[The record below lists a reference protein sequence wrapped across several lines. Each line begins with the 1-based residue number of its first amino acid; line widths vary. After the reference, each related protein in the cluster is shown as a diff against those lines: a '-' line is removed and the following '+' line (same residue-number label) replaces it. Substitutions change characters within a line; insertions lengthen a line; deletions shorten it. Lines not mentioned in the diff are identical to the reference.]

1 MKFIK
6 VIINGKEYYER
17 IDDAAE
23 VKAEEET
30 PAADPE
36 VVDAAIEDGEE
47 PTGAEKFKRD
57 TQEFFEKV
65 GNGARDLGIK
75 IVDGAKNLGAKIKEG
90 TERLFNKD
98 KSTDPESTEAKL
110 LRLLPYMSREDT
122 HGVCVRLLEKME
134 TLENINV
141 ATIMPF
147 LTAEDCDAIF
157 TRCIEVNNT
166 KCDLATA
173 IPYVSA
179 ECLTKIVDNYIDGK
193 YPDLVIDD
201 LYPFL
206 CDADIKRIFY
216 HILGEATGE

>member
-17 IDDAAE
+17 IDDTAE
-23 VKAEEET
+23 VKAEEEA

-47 PTGAEKFKRD
+47 PTGTEKFKRD

-179 ECLTKIVDNYIDGK
+179 ECLTKIVDNYIEGK